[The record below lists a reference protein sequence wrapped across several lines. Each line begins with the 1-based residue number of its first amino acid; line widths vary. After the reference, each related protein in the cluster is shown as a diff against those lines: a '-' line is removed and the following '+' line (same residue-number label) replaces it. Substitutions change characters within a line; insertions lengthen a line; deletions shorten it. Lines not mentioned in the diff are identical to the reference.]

1 MTFPGFGSN
10 QRRAIKLSSQELVR
24 QSYLG
29 DQPGLP
35 LVLEPNLPDLDL
47 AAYAA
52 GNRATFTELLSR
64 HGGILCRGF
73 NVASA
78 EQLQRLLGEIS
89 SGPLEYTERSSP
101 RSQVSGR
108 IYTSTDY
115 PPELPIFLHNE
126 QSYNRVFPRLIAF
139 CCLLAADQG
148 GATPVA
154 DCRRVYGRLPVALR
168 EKFERLGYTYVRNF
182 GDGLGLSWQETFR
195 TADRQAVEEYC
206 ARHQISAEWREG
218 GRLRT
223 RQVRPVA
230 ADHPLTGE
238 RTWFNHLTFF
248 HVSTLVPAVRDAML
262 AEFAEAD
269 LPNNT
274 YYGDGSA
281 IEPEVLD
288 ELRAAYA
295 AETVT
300 FPWRQGDVLLL
311 DNMLTAH
318 GRESYQGARKVVV
331 GMAEPLAWDQ
341 VQAAPPA
348 GR

>member
-1 MTFPGFGSN
+1 MASSGFGSN
-10 QRRAIKLSSQELVR
+10 QRKAIKLSAQELVR
-24 QSYLG
+24 QSRLG

-47 AAYAA
+47 VAYAA
-52 GNRATFTELLSR
+52 GNRGTFTELLST
-64 HGGILCRGF
+64 HGAILCRGF
-73 NVASA
+73 DLASA
-78 EQLQRLLGEIS
+78 EQFQRLISEIS

-101 RSQVSGR
+101 RSQVSGK

-126 QSYNRVFPRLIAF
+126 QSYNWIFPRQIAF
-139 CCLLAADQG
+139 CCLLPAEQG
-148 GATPVA
+148 GATPLA
-154 DCRRVYGRLPVALR
+154 DCRRVYERLPPAVR
-168 EKFERLGYTYVRNF
+168 EKLMRLGYAYVRNF
-182 GDGLGLSWQETFR
+182 GEGIGLSWQETFR
-195 TADRQAVEEYC
+195 TTDRHTVEEYC
-206 ARHQISAEWREG
+206 SRHRITTEWRED

-230 ADHPLTGE
+230 ADHPLTGQ

-248 HVSTLVPAVRDAML
+248 HVSTLVPEVRDAIQE
-262 AEFAEAD
+262 EFEEAD

-281 IEPEVLD
+281 IEPEVL
-288 ELRAAYA
+288 EVLRAAYA

-318 GRESYQGARKVVV
+318 GRQSYQGARKVVV
-331 GMAEPLAWDQ
+331 GMADPVCWDQ
-341 VQAAPPA
+341 VQGA
-348 GR
+348 